1 MTKFKK
7 IASLVMASA
16 MAMTMVVGSAIGAD
30 ATSVTCTG
38 GSSCTCTASADG
50 GFYYNG
56 VQVPY
61 GTYDANI
68 SAISY
73 NCTTGVATVSLQ
85 SATYTVS
92 GSTTAGYISN
102 ITDSAGN
109 VVAFDS
115 NGDGIIDVASLVNGS
130 TYNITITVTEGSLGR
145 MPNPIAVE
153 FRVTGCNCD

>member
-16 MAMTMVVGSAIGAD
+16 MAMTMVVGSVIGAD

-38 GSSCTCTASADG
+38 SSSCSCSTSADG

-61 GTYDANI
+61 GMYDANI

-85 SATYTVS
+85 SATYTVN
-92 GSTTAGYISN
+92 GSTSVGYISN
-102 ITDSAGN
+102 ITDSEGT
-109 VVAFDS
+109 VVAFDT
-115 NGDGIIDVASLVNGS
+115 NEDGIVDVASLVNGG
-130 TYNITITVTEGSLGR
+130 TYNLTITVTQGSLGR
-145 MPNPIAVE
+145 MPNPIAVQ
-153 FRVTGCNCD
+153 FQVTGCDCN